1 MVFNGL
7 FYLGLFLSNQ
17 VIDYFSENNPANKL
31 FILSNMNIDT
41 IECFYLWRTLSLGL
55 FTISQQLN
63 DCFSS
68 RITDFN
74 HISQAYYEH

>member
-41 IECFYLWRTLSLGL
+41 IECFYLWKIVSIP
-55 FTISQQLN
+55 ISMKY
-63 DCFSS
+63 F
-68 RITDFN
+68 
-74 HISQAYYEH
+74 AK